1 LGSIYLL
8 VFLIL
13 FFLILEKTCDGFTKH
28 FLNSKPMDVN
38 YLPEVFLCYY
48 TELLDNIAIS
58 KNISDSENDKI
69 IIKII
74 FISQYYLINS
84 TIDNDKNKEI
94 QNGIM

>member
-1 LGSIYLL
+1 
-8 VFLIL
+8 
-13 FFLILEKTCDGFTKH
+13 
-28 FLNSKPMDVN
+28 MDVN

-48 TELLDNIAIS
+48 TELLDNIAILN
-58 KNISDSENDKI
+58 NISDSENDKI

-94 QNGIM
+94 QNEIM